1 MAPGDLFP
9 AAPAQVD
16 DPWRGMNVLDP
27 QLHEQLR
34 DDPYPFLHRLREID
48 PVNETPIGIWRLTR
62 YEDVVRLLHT
72 VRCGVRTTDG
82 ALPGIDESDP
92 STQRHFMLQQD
103 PPTHTRL
110 RRLVSRAF
118 TPRAIERI
126 RRSIETI
133 VTACLDKVAARGHMD
148 VIADLALPVPS
159 TVICEMLGVPV
170 ADRERFT
177 VWTAQATHG
186 LAAPIAPP
194 DVLER
199 ARAAALALAAYFEE
213 LIAVRR
219 ASPGD
224 DILSGMIRAE
234 EGGDLLSH
242 IELISQS
249 IGLLIAGFETT
260 IGLIGNGVRA
270 LLHHPAQLAMLRARP
285 DLLANTVDECL
296 RYDGPI
302 PLTVRILHEDAD
314 FGGKTIPRNAMV
326 WGMLSAANRDPAKF
340 ADPDVFGIERT
351 NAAEHVAFGG
361 GAHFCLGAHLA
372 QLEGQMAIG
381 ALVRRFEELEL
392 TSTTVEWGA
401 SLFRVPGRL
410 PATFRPCR
418 EEARSVS

>member
-1 MAPGDLFP
+1 
-9 AAPAQVD
+9 
-16 DPWRGMNVLDP
+16 
-27 QLHEQLR
+27 
-34 DDPYPFLHRLREID
+34 
-48 PVNETPIGIWRLTR
+48 
-62 YEDVVRLLHT
+62 
-72 VRCGVRTTDG
+72 
-82 ALPGIDESDP
+82 
-92 STQRHFMLQQD
+92 
-103 PPTHTRL
+103 
-110 RRLVSRAF
+110 
-118 TPRAIERI
+118 
-126 RRSIETI
+126 
-133 VTACLDKVAARGHMD
+133 
-148 VIADLALPVPS
+148 
-159 TVICEMLGVPV
+159 MLGVPV

-194 DVLER
+194 DVLES

-213 LIAVRR
+213 LIAARR
-219 ASPGD
+219 ASPAD

-270 LLHHPAQLAMLRARP
+270 LLRHPDQLAMLRARP
-285 DLLANTVDECL
+285 DLVANTVDECL

-302 PLTVRILHEDAD
+302 PLTVRILHEDAE

-340 ADPDVFGIERT
+340 ADPDVFDIARA
-351 NAAEHVAFGG
+351 NAAEHLAFGG

-381 ALVRRFEELEL
+381 ALIRRFDGLAL
-392 TSTTVEWGA
+392 TSATVEWGA

-410 PATFRPCR
+410 PVTFRPCR
-418 EEARSVS
+418 EKARSVS